1 MKHDSSNGQEEF
13 VRRWHGCLEG
23 SVRGDRVLQTS
34 GGMPVP
40 LTTMKFSRKI
50 RLQSVHKGCTTCS
63 RAQKYL
69 LRHLVYVI
77 HRTVLS

>member
-13 VRRWHGCLEG
+13 GRRWHGCLEG
-23 SVRGDRVLQTS
+23 SVRGDQVLQTS
-34 GGMPVP
+34 GGRPVP
-40 LTTMKFSRKI
+40 LTLQFSRKI
-50 RLQSVHKGCTTCS
+50 RIQSVHKGRGTCS